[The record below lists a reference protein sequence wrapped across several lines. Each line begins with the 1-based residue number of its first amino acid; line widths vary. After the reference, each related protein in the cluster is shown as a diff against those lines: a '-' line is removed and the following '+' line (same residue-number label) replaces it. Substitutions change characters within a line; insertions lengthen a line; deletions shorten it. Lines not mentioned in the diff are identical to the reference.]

1 MYGTNGN
8 RFEKQYRK
16 HLSDFKNWKDRDH
29 AEEWLLFEENITEH
43 LSIDEVCLS
52 RGELYTV
59 VTSKSAKGKK
69 GSIVAIIRGTQSDI
83 VIDHLLK
90 IESELRLCV
99 KEITLDMAGSMRLI
113 SQTCFPKAVQ
123 VIDRFHVQ
131 QLATEAL
138 QEIRVKHR
146 WQAIDAENEAIIQ
159 CKKEG
164 QEYVGTMFENGD
176 TAKQLLARSRY
187 LLYKSQNNWTDSQR
201 LRATILFENY
211 PDIKKAYYLT
221 DGLRK
226 IYNQQLNIGV
236 ARLKLAHWFKDIEQ
250 AGMKSFNTLQKTV
263 EIHYNSILNYFQNRS
278 TNASAESFNA
288 KIKKFRT
295 QFRGVSDKAFF
306 LFRLTKIFA

>member
-16 HLSDFKNWKDRDH
+16 HLSDFNNWKDRNH

-69 GSIVAIIRGTQSDI
+69 GSIVAIIRDTQSDI

-90 IESELRLCV
+90 IERELRLRV

-113 SQTCFPKAVQ
+113 SQKCFPKAIQ

-138 QEIRVKHR
+138 QEIRIKHR

-164 QEYVGTMFENGD
+164 QEYVSTMFENGD

-187 LLYKSQNNWTDSQR
+187 LLYKSQNNWTDSQK

-211 PDIKKAYYLT
+211 PDIKEAYYLA

-226 IYNQQLNIGV
+226 IYNQKLNIAV
-236 ARLKLAHWFKDIEQ
+236 ARHKLAHWFKDIE
-250 AGMKSFNTLQKTV
+250 ASGIKSFNTLQKTV

-288 KIKKFRT
+288 KVKKFRT
-295 QFRGVSDKAFF
+295 LFRGVSDKAFF